1 MGISAQYSSKISK
14 RYLFWCRNNIL
25 AILNEYF
32 TNIKQ
37 AVILATYWN
46 NMLHMSAQCY
56 EHRFGYCT
64 NAKTCLNV
72 HFRKILA
79 ERRVL
84 LGCVFGLG
92 TMYTIHLRFIGKLV
106 VDFLFVL
113 IELFSILLLRRYERT
128 LIRNRRFWRRCVT
141 FGQIIT

>member
-1 MGISAQYSSKISK
+1 MVGISAQYSSKISK
-14 RYLFWCRNNIL
+14 RYLFWCQCLCDIL

-32 TNIKQ
+32 TNIRQ

-64 NAKTCLNV
+64 NAKTGFNV
-72 HFRKILA
+72 HFGAILA

-84 LGCVFGLG
+84 LGKKTEMWRAAG
-92 TMYTIHLRFIGKLV
+92 TGNSQQSWAPYPN
-106 VDFLFVL
+106 LFV
-113 IELFSILLLRRYERT
+113 F
-128 LIRNRRFWRRCVT
+128 RRFVLVPSASLT
-141 FGQIIT
+141 ILTSNLNMGQTHAKVWS